1 MKDRQGV
8 WYVME
13 RWEEKVSSEE
23 TKREKEVF
31 AVRVWLNPWV
41 PLRWVLGRAPSH
53 LDSYENIG
61 RGASRA
67 LERTKGGRRIFPRA
81 QGHTQSFSSPLRSE
95 MGRKSLISHNLTLC
109 TKLHT
114 SVDAHK
120 GRNKF
125 AHVTDTHSLT
135 LWPFR
140 LLSRGRSSSRVF
152 LLPLIPLL
160 LVWLWLISVW
170 KPSCFCL
177 SA

>member
-109 TKLHT
+109 TKAHT
-114 SVDAHK
+114 HAALVSMRTKAGTNSHMSQ
-120 GRNKF
+120 
-125 AHVTDTHSLT
+125 THTVWLCDLSACLVADVPAAESFFSLSS
-135 LWPFR
+135 L
-140 LLSRGRSSSRVF
+140 SSSF
-152 LLPLIPLL
+152 D
-160 LVWLWLISVW
+160 
-170 KPSCFCL
+170 CD
-177 SA
+177 